1 MKHLKK
7 YGDYSIEDIIK
18 KIKDTVDSLVYD
30 FESYDDFEP
39 NNFREI
45 STDLALLSYKNKIDD
60 VYYNIE
66 DTIFMPLKEFII
78 LYNKLVKESEKKVI
92 NYLKEYPFPNIEN
105 ITNLLD
111 IPQHIIDNNII
122 MNKFNI

>member
-18 KIKDTVDSLVYD
+18 KIKDTVGSLVYD